1 MKDDVKL
8 KEKLRSICVEEMT
21 KATTSGVFNG
31 IPARLKAFQEDPTW
45 PHFGFDSQE
54 FLQYQA
60 VGNFYT
66 AIFRKVGDL
75 FEGVIQEIV
84 FHKLGIPFE
93 EQKHSFEIVVDG
105 VVQHRS
111 LDVAIDTKKIG
122 DKAKRIAVES
132 ALVELTRDKKPAST
146 VIEIRGCYMIGDSK
160 RINADEHAAIA
171 ARDANLS
178 PVMLVFCS
186 TSLSSPTK
194 RLRRTWNFFEGNESY
209 NFVEKVTG
217 FDLQGFFSEISPD
230 LKRVTEDLLAVFQR
244 NA

>member
-1 MKDDVKL
+1 MNSDVKL
-8 KEKLRSICVEEMT
+8 KEKLRSICIEEMT
-21 KATTSGVFNG
+21 KATKSGVFDG
-31 IPARLKAFQEDPTW
+31 VPARLKAFQEDPTW
-45 PHFGFDSQE
+45 PHFGFDSPE

-75 FEGVIQEIV
+75 FEGVIQEV
-84 FHKLGIPFE
+84 VHHKLGIPFE

-105 VVQHRS
+105 VVQNRS
-111 LDVAIDTKKIG
+111 LDVAIDLKKIS
-122 DKAKRIAVES
+122 DKAKRAATES
-132 ALVELTRDKKPAST
+132 ALLELTGDKKPAST

-160 RINADEHAAIA
+160 RINADEHAAKA

-194 RLRRTWNFFEGNESY
+194 RLRKTWNFYEGLEAY
-209 NFVEKVTG
+209 DFVEQVTG

-230 LKRVTEDLLAVFQR
+230 LQRVTKDLLSVFQTNR
-244 NA
+244 